1 MCCTLLFTAIIPQSI
16 SALINGSEIPAQP
29 NKEWLLMFDKTYDRL
44 ANQKPGHPD
53 AALSSFRT
61 ASE

>member
-1 MCCTLLFTAIIPQSI
+1 
-16 SALINGSEIPAQP
+16 
-29 NKEWLLMFDKTYDRL
+29 MFDKTYDRL

-53 AALSSFRT
+53 AALSSFLT